1 MMNIMLY
8 CGVIGKK
15 ISAIILVPQCDNAKC
30 HPPPCAAHDVSLN
43 ILFQQFGSDHDPLD
57 MRHDESAGSSISP
70 MIRSDGLGKSVK
82 QHNLFFP
89 HFCLNTVG

>member
-1 MMNIMLY
+1 M
-8 CGVIGKK
+8 GKK

-70 MIRSDGLGKSVK
+70 MIRSDGLGKSAK
-82 QHNLFFP
+82 TTFSFLIFES
-89 HFCLNTVG
+89 